1 MAPLKRLEIGFR
13 KIVLQSLGR
22 LSRRRNTLPP
32 DVDFNQCK
40 FLFIRQDRI
49 GDVLVSTPLFALL
62 KKHYPDAVVDVLLS
76 TNNHFVLENETV
88 VRKRWI
94 YTKRVI
100 SSLRSLAGIRAER
113 YDFVIDLMD
122 NPSATS
128 TVIALLAGGK
138 WNVGIDKGNR
148 YAYDIVV
155 PLLSRKDI
163 HIVDRLAQLMTVFGI
178 QPEREELRIRFSI
191 TRTSDQTI
199 DDFIRS
205 SSKTRRLI
213 GVNISAGSDTRYWG
227 TTKYQALLHLIQDRY
242 GADSII
248 VMYKPSDRDRA
259 EEIVKAAPAAL
270 LAPELNFN
278 EFAALIRRLHVL
290 ITPDTSAVHLAS
302 AFRIPS
308 VVLYVQSDTNLRIWE
323 PYKTPCEPIVTK
335 VDDLSTIPGPRV
347 FEALQRLVK
356 RLQNVKAGNAP
367 GMTEQV

>member
-1 MAPLKRLEIGFR
+1 
-13 KIVLQSLGR
+13 
-22 LSRRRNTLPP
+22 
-32 DVDFNQCK
+32 
-40 FLFIRQDRI
+40 
-49 GDVLVSTPLFALL
+49 
-62 KKHYPDAVVDVLLS
+62 
-76 TNNHFVLENETV
+76 
-88 VRKRWI
+88 
-94 YTKRVI
+94 
-100 SSLRSLAGIRAER
+100 
-113 YDFVIDLMD
+113 MD

-138 WNVGIDKGNR
+138 WNVGIDKDNR

-155 PLLSRKDI
+155 PMLSRKDT

-191 TRTSDQTI
+191 TRKSEQTI

-205 SSKTRRLI
+205 SSKSRRLI

-227 TTKYQALLHLIQDRY
+227 TTKYQALLHLIQDRL

-248 VMYKPSDRDRA
+248 VLYKPSDRDRA
-259 EEIVKAAPAAL
+259 EEIGKAAPAAL

-323 PYKTPCEPIVTK
+323 PYKTPCEPIVTM
-335 VDDLSTIPGPRV
+335 VDDLSTIPVPRV

-356 RLQNVKAGNAP
+356 KLQNVKAGNAP